1 MLLLTLAYLR
11 KVILKNGI
19 TSSDHSP
26 FLLSGF
32 PTLNPNFQNSSRRSR
47 CSQSH
52 DSSDPHPYSRG
63 SRLQEP
69 SSIRSHRSR
78 LSSVPS
84 PVNPFSHRPSA
95 VAGLPIVRLLPHTPS
110 RILLDFGNMCCR
122 VTFFKQL
129 SLLVRVNPVRVRVLC
144 RVLPVM
150 LALIRIL
157 RCDMKQPS
165 HMEAQPSRKRP
176 NSGEDDDDDEFNKK
190 PQQKRVRFPKGKKVR
205 FGDAVVVNAPEVAED
220 DPEGLNDSQVVAK
233 ARSKRRNQ
241 NRVGLEIEATGD
253 LLDNVAASEMHY
265 EDNEQLEDDGIQ
277 LEPFNLEQERRE
289 GYFDQTGN
297 YVEYVSN
304 DFKDAWLDSIDA
316 DPNLAQRHTVIT
328 DSVVE
333 AVDLTSQDI
342 GRIKR
347 RIADVLEPGETVL
360 QALRRLKGGSNSRKE
375 KMSAETKL
383 VFDQLTEDA
392 SKLMED
398 GDYNVY
404 DEKQEVFQREA
415 EGFEKLARARGEGT
429 SSSSANMQSDSS
441 VTSDFNLNGKHA
453 ADNTSNNDD
462 GFDMFADG
470 DGEKAIVDPSNGT
483 GPTQNDYVFDE
494 SSGYYYSSSLGYYY
508 DPSSGL
514 YCNAASGQ
522 WYSYNEET
530 RAYDELQAE
539 AAATV
544 GEADTS

>member
-1 MLLLTLAYLR
+1 
-11 KVILKNGI
+11 
-19 TSSDHSP
+19 
-26 FLLSGF
+26 
-32 PTLNPNFQNSSRRSR
+32 
-47 CSQSH
+47 
-52 DSSDPHPYSRG
+52 
-63 SRLQEP
+63 
-69 SSIRSHRSR
+69 
-78 LSSVPS
+78 
-84 PVNPFSHRPSA
+84 
-95 VAGLPIVRLLPHTPS
+95 
-110 RILLDFGNMCCR
+110 
-122 VTFFKQL
+122 
-129 SLLVRVNPVRVRVLC
+129 
-144 RVLPVM
+144 
-150 LALIRIL
+150 
-157 RCDMKQPS
+157 
-165 HMEAQPSRKRP
+165 MEAQPSRKRP
-176 NSGEDDDDDEFNKK
+176 ISGDEDDDEFNKK

-205 FGDAVVVNAPEVAED
+205 FGDAVVVNAPEVAE

-429 SSSSANMQSDSS
+429 SSSSAIMQSDYS
-441 VTSDFNLNGKHA
+441 VTSGFNLNGKHA

-470 DGEKAIVDPSNGT
+470 DDEKAIVDPSNGT

-530 RAYDELQAE
+530 KAYDELQAE